1 MIEFAPHMPPLA
13 NDSYHKHF
21 KYMARARISE
31 FESSYPS
38 QGVVSSQR
46 LRRDRDRILRQLQA
60 VGAPASAVTRARLV
74 GCDLKCWSSL
84 SSFLES
90 YGRKLV
96 TE

>member
-46 LRRDRDRILRQLQA
+46 LRRARSRPHLA
-60 VGAPASAVTRARLV
+60 TTASCRCAGQCGDTSAAGWVRPEM
-74 GCDLKCWSSL
+74 
-84 SSFLES
+84 LE
-90 YGRKLV
+90 
-96 TE
+96 